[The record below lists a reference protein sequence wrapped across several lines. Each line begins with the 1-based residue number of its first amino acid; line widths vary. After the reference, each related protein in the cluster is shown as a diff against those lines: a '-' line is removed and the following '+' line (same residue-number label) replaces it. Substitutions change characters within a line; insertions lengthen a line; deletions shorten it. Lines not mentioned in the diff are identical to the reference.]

1 MLLLDT
7 FHENIDKSEANT
19 LDEIRAVVKKKDKL
33 LESKFSWLDMLRKE
47 DAQNDEST
55 PFHFEANMLILAL
68 QHSGYG

>member
-47 DAQNDEST
+47 DAQTDESD
-55 PFHFEANMLILAL
+55 PLRCEANMLILAL
-68 QHSGYG
+68 QYSGYG